1 MQQIVSITSQGQIT
15 IPASIRRSLGLNKYP
30 KATVYLKN
38 KKIIIE
44 PIPDILTMGGL
55 LKRKAIKGKSIDK
68 TIKLEEKVISETISK
83 NIFKIND

>member
-15 IPASIRRSLGLNKYP
+15 IPASIRRLLGLDKYP
-30 KATVYLKN
+30 KATVRLEN

-55 LKRKAIKGKSIDK
+55 LKKKAIKGRTINEI
-68 TIKLEEKVISETISK
+68 IKLEEKTASKAISEK
-83 NIFKIND
+83 YLKDK

>member
-15 IPASIRRSLGLNKYP
+15 IPASIRRLLGLDKYP
-30 KATVYLKN
+30 KATVRVEN

-55 LKRKAIKGKSIDK
+55 LKKKAIKGKSIDEI
-68 TIKLEEKVISETISK
+68 IKLEEKTV
-83 NIFKIND
+83 FKTFSRKYLQRDK

>member
-30 KATVYLKN
+30 KATVHLEN

-83 NIFKIND
+83 KYL